1 MTSNRMTAGIVF
13 IAAMVFL
20 LLLSGAA
27 AEQMPVVKL
36 GDGAPIPYLEGHTSE
51 LVVDAQMLEGITGG
65 VDLQWDTME
74 NGKRFTI
81 RVQNITVTDD
91 VLAIF
96 YLAQSE
102 SPLLLHFGPTP
113 VGYKMAMPSL
123 GFAQPY
129 PRIISVFS
137 EARPAMERQLQGLVV
152 YSLAEPLRDGAEI
165 VFQPTGENN
174 EPLTP
179 VPLRIDRSG
188 ATDPTR
194 GLALG
199 QQANFR
205 YERYHDQ
212 MTDFEISFERLSFG
226 PFGNRL
232 LYTIKDK
239 GRNSGELTAVMED
252 DQGNALPIRRMSNLT
267 NTTASPRKPVMMHN
281 EIWFLGGE
289 DSAAVRLVP
298 VQVKN
303 QNAPST
309 ILHVLPV
316 DAPMP
321 FTLEMKNGYRLTIT
335 DIQVDEQGFDVHYTA
350 DTGNGLDIRPG
361 DAKGVPLK
369 DEDFF
374 TLNSEAYDLPG
385 QTLIKRA
392 SWMAEHQGQPVS
404 RNTQED
410 IQRFRTLVIGSY
422 LEDHHIKLPEL
433 AVEIPAK

>member
-1 MTSNRMTAGIVF
+1 MTSKRMTAVIIF

-20 LLLSGAA
+20 LLSGAA
-27 AEQMPVVKL
+27 AEQVPVVRL

-51 LVVDAQMLEGITGG
+51 LVRDARMLEGITGE
-65 VDLQWDTME
+65 VDLQWDTIE

-81 RVQNITVTDD
+81 RVQNIAVTDD
-91 VLAIF
+91 VLVIF

-102 SPLLLHFGPTP
+102 SPLQLHFGPSL
-113 VGYKMAMPSL
+113 VGYKMAIPSL
-123 GFAQPY
+123 SFAQPY
-129 PRIISVFS
+129 PDIISAFL

-152 YSLAEPLRDGAEI
+152 YSLAEPLADGAEI
-165 VFQPTGENN
+165 AFQPMGENY
-174 EPLTP
+174 EPLAP
-179 VPLRIDRSG
+179 VQIRIDRSG

-194 GLALG
+194 ELALG

-205 YERYHDQ
+205 YERYHNQ

-239 GRNSGELTAVMED
+239 GRNSGELTAVLED
-252 DQGNALPIRRMSNLT
+252 DQGNMLPIRRMSNLT
-267 NTTASPRKPVMMHN
+267 NTTASPRKPIVMHN

-289 DSAAVRLVP
+289 ESALVRLVP
-298 VQVKN
+298 VQVKD

-309 ILHVLPV
+309 ILHALPI
-316 DAPMP
+316 DSPMP

-335 DIQVDEQGFDVHYTA
+335 DIQIDEQGFDVHYAA
-350 DTGNGLDIRPG
+350 DTGDGLDIRLG
-361 DAKGVPLK
+361 DAQGIPLK

-374 TLNSEAYDLPG
+374 TINSEAYDLPG
-385 QTLIKRA
+385 QTLIKRG
-392 SWMAEHQGQPVS
+392 SWMAEHEGQPVS